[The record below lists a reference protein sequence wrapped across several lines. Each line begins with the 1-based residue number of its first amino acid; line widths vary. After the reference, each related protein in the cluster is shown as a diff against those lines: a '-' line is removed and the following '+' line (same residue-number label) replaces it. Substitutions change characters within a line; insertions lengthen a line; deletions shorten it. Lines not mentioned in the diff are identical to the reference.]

1 MTRETFRRLLRNG
14 DLDDRRIEIDV
25 PSNSGNRMQID
36 APGGQMALQELV
48 IKVDK
53 MFSRRQ
59 TEKKRMKISAARP
72 LLEEMETD
80 RLLNFDN
87 IAKEALK
94 TAEDEGIVFID
105 EIDKIVTP
113 SDVRHGTEASSEGV
127 QQVYQQATNQQ
138 RRSAC
143 NQRSHSL
150 TRFVS
155 FCLWRFQD
163 LLPIV
168 EGCSIN
174 TKYGN
179 VSTDHILFIASGA
192 FHSCKPSD
200 MVSRLHRTQRKRT
213 KRQCKLC

>member
-1 MTRETFRRLLRNG
+1 MKGSEELTRETFRRLLRNG

-127 QQVYQQATNQQ
+127 QQVNQQATNQQ
-138 RRSAC
+138 RRSAMQQS
-143 NQRSHSL
+143 NAQPTQSFTHSL
-150 TRFVS
+150 ALFRFVCGG
-155 FCLWRFQD
+155 FRICFQ
-163 LLPIV
+163 
-168 EGCSIN
+168 
-174 TKYGN
+174 
-179 VSTDHILFIASGA
+179 
-192 FHSCKPSD
+192 
-200 MVSRLHRTQRKRT
+200 
-213 KRQCKLC
+213 